1 MSIKL
6 IAIDMDAT
14 LLRDDKTYDTHRFK
28 KVLDFFEERGV
39 KVCIAT
45 GNSCHRLH
53 TLFDDEEHSRLY
65 LAGDNGNQI
74 MKHHEELK
82 IQAIEPTTYQAIIQF
97 LASHSGYYPGVCTG
111 SETYIEPNLPM
122 EMERYIRQYNP
133 NTIIIDNLLTNLM
146 ANPPIK
152 IAVASQHTL
161 AENKL
166 MVQTI
171 NDLFPELQAVTSG
184 ELWIDIYHKDGGK
197 GSAIQYLQ
205 HKYGISSE
213 ESMAFGD
220 SLNDET
226 MIKAVEYSIAMGN
239 ADPDLVAFCQYQI
252 GTNEEQAVLDVLE
265 QLTSETNLAFM
276 QQYKII
282 R

>member
-1 MSIKL
+1 MLTMWMRRYIYKK
-6 IAIDMDAT
+6 ADAT
-14 LLRDDKTYDTHRFK
+14 VNYASCAYDI
-28 KVLDFFEERGV
+28 LPSYGV
-39 KVCIAT
+39 KREDIFVRYNT
-45 GNSCHRLH
+45 SDTD
-53 TLFDDEEHSRLY
+53 TLFEH
-65 LAGDNGNQI
+65 
-74 MKHHEELK
+74 
-82 IQAIEPTTYQAIIQF
+82 
-97 LASHSGYYPGVCTG
+97 
-111 SETYIEPNLPM
+111 
-122 EMERYIRQYNP
+122 
-133 NTIIIDNLLTNLM
+133 
-146 ANPPIK
+146 
-152 IAVASQHTL
+152 
-161 AENKL
+161 KL
-166 MVQTI
+166 MVQII
-171 NDLFPELQAVTSG
+171 NELFPELQAVTSG

-226 MIKAVEYSIAMGN
+226 MLKAVEYSIAMGN